1 MAKEKDGGSALAERL
16 TQARAA
22 AEAFIDARAAEMK
35 KDFPTLPIGVLR
47 QQLTARAFGCSCRAA
62 LNILKPK

>member
-1 MAKEKDGGSALAERL
+1 MAKAKESEPALAERL
-16 TQARAA
+16 TQARAD
-22 AEAFIDARAAEMK
+22 AEAFIDGRAAEMK
-35 KDFPTLPIGVLR
+35 KECPTLPIGVLR